1 MKKIMIVALLSAFAT
16 PAVAE
21 DRNAAD
27 MHMYAGLR
35 AGEAKTSIEDNSF
48 NVGSSASS
56 NPTGWGVF
64 IGHMFNPN
72 FAFEAEYL
80 NLGEIKSGTNSAKST
95 GFSLSG
101 LAAFP
106 MNDQFSLFGK
116 LGYALIT
123 GEPGGT
129 FTGSDRKS
137 RAVTYGFG
145 GQFNVTPTVGV
156 RLAWDKYKFRDSGF
170 NGNANLVSVG
180 GVFMF

>member
-1 MKKIMIVALLSAFAT
+1 MKKIMIVALLSAFAA
-16 PAVAE
+16 PAFAE

-35 AGEAKTSIEDNSF
+35 AGQAKTNIEDNSF
-48 NVGSSASS
+48 NTGADSK
-56 NPTGWGVF
+56 NPSGWGVF
-64 IGHMFNPN
+64 IGHMFNPA
-72 FAFEAEYL
+72 FALELEYL

-95 GFSLSG
+95 GLSLSG
-101 LAAFP
+101 LGSFP
-106 MNDQFSLFGK
+106 VNDQFSLFGK

-123 GEPGGT
+123 GKPGGT

-145 GQFNVTPTVGV
+145 AQFNVTPTVGV
-156 RLAWDKYKFRDSGF
+156 RLGWDKYKFRDSGF
-170 NGNANLVSVG
+170 NGNANLVSLA